1 MKLNLFVTLLSCVYT
16 YYTNAQGQ
24 ASVYFCRT
32 GGTDG
37 VYEIRTHSASIGM
50 SVPGTYLV
58 FKGEPGTYTF
68 TAQIAGMVNSI
79 TMELR
84 EGQNYFVETIVK
96 FKQEK
101 RVPSFREFS
110 LKEAR
115 SALNRMEKGLGEKL
129 LTEIYNSAPQDDPA
143 IVYFYR
149 NDDSS
154 VDIPFEIKTD
164 SASAGVSVPKTYIT
178 YTAKPGTEVFKA
190 QIAGR
195 ESSKTIDLKAGLTY
209 FIRCYT
215 FEEGGARYPGFQQV
229 GKEKARQDLNRI
241 EATLGTK
248 LVKEEL
254 IETNIDEAKR
264 ITSQPDGTQ
273 FGFKSGL
280 NLSIFS
286 TSINSDASM
295 KPGFHLGLYMRT
307 KISNKFW
314 FRPEVYFSAQG
325 QKDNYV
331 TFNGSSSGT
340 TTTSVNYIN
349 VPLLFEAGGKLKLQ
363 FGPQFGF
370 LLSAKEKGTIDG
382 DAVNDDLKDVMKKSD
397 VSLAFGLGFDPAKNV
412 NLGVRYNLG
421 LTQIFDVPDGV
432 DFPKVSNRVFHFY
445 VAFSLTK

>member
-68 TAQIAGMVNSI
+68 TAQIAGMENSI
-79 TMELR
+79 TMELH

-115 SALNRMEKGLGEKL
+115 TALNRMEKGLGEKL

-164 SASAGVSVPKTYIT
+164 SASIGVSVPKTYIA
-178 YTAKPGTEVFKA
+178 YTGKPGTEVFKA

-195 ESSKTIDLKAGLTY
+195 ERSKTIDLKAGLTY

-229 GKEKARQDLNRI
+229 GKEKAMQDLNRI
-241 EATLGTK
+241 EPMLGSK
-248 LVKEEL
+248 LVREQL
-254 IETNIDEAKR
+254 IETNLEEVKHI
-264 ITSQPDGTQ
+264 GTQ
-273 FGFKSGL
+273 FGVKIKVEYFRYNK
-280 NLSIFS
+280 
-286 TSINSDASM
+286 M
-295 KPGFHLGLYMRT
+295 
-307 KISNKFW
+307 KISD
-314 FRPEVYFSAQG
+314 EVIIHFYGEDDTLKIGDLAELKPKTFSQQMFFG
-325 QKDNYV
+325 HSPYQWLFVKKEPSVLQRQD
-331 TFNGSSSGT
+331 
-340 TTTSVNYIN
+340 TSVAI
-349 VPLLFEAGGKLKLQ
+349 
-363 FGPQFGF
+363 
-370 LLSAKEKGTIDG
+370 
-382 DAVNDDLKDVMKKSD
+382 LKDGIRIGENLYHIKKERTISIGIT
-397 VSLAFGLGFDPAKNV
+397 S
-412 NLGVRYNLG
+412 
-421 LTQIFDVPDGV
+421 
-432 DFPKVSNRVFHFY
+432 RVTI
-445 VAFSLTK
+445 LC